1 MMEQKKFQK
10 KNKKLEKNS
19 GYQLNDKFIALIPA
33 RSGSKGLR
41 GLGVEGARLSSMG
54 GGKTSGSNKMEREI
68 VVPTNSVPGLIAV
81 DLKNMHVL
89 HSKST
94 FNIVDA
100 I

>member
-1 MMEQKKFQK
+1 
-10 KNKKLEKNS
+10 
-19 GYQLNDKFIALIPA
+19 
-33 RSGSKGLR
+33 
-41 GLGVEGARLSSMG
+41 
-54 GGKTSGSNKMEREI
+54 MEREI
-68 VVPTNSVPGLIAV
+68 VVPTNSVPGLNAV

>member
-1 MMEQKKFQK
+1 MKLRMIKSNEEIEII
-10 KNKKLEKNS
+10 KN
-19 GYQLNDKFIALIPA
+19 
-33 RSGSKGLR
+33 
-41 GLGVEGARLSSMG
+41 GARIADIG
-54 GGKTSGSNKMEREI
+54 GEEIANNIREGNSELEVAIAGRDKMEREI

-81 DLKNMHVL
+81 DLRNMHVL

>member
-1 MMEQKKFQK
+1 MGSEMCIRDSTKAISTPVRGGKAAAPT
-10 KNKKLEKNS
+10 
-19 GYQLNDKFIALIPA
+19 D
-33 RSGSKGLR
+33 SGSKGLS
-41 GLGVEGARLSSMG
+41 GLGVEGALLSSMG